1 MVDRKINDEQLR
13 EAIELLYFGY
23 RSFTE
28 GPDRILAKRGLNRI
42 HHRILYFVGRNPGG
56 SVSDL
61 LDVLQITKQA
71 LHMPLRQLLSMQLII
86 STKAK
91 HDARVRE
98 LRLSSDGRRLEAR
111 LTGTQMNQ
119 LAEIFDRQGMKALQS
134 WCRVMQQ
141 LADD

>member
-1 MVDRKINDEQLR
+1 MIDRKINDEQLR

-28 GPDRILAKRGLNRI
+28 GPDRILAKRGLNRM